1 MHDRTK
7 LTRFQ
12 TTAAQEIAE
21 LEPGPWIAPFTSTQ
35 WVASSL
41 LQKAIR
47 RGDLYAA
54 RQAGRFLLE
63 VKREHLLRRLNIIA
77 AEDIGMGEIETVAIT
92 AACLASAKIRRD
104 LGGDAV
110 VTDYL
115 IHRMVDARKSRSA
128 DDLLMSLER
137 LPSLADDRTRF
148 AAMTNDRLRQIVLG
162 CPSLDRKAL
171 ALWHLVGTARCQS
184 DHLPTRKG
192 DPNMGFDALAELG
205 VAPTMVQIARANFT
219 KTSTMLSP
227 FVALLSLQNG
237 VVATG
242 VQDDPTPLETRI
254 DGVPSYAFDMYT
266 RPGRAALGRLLL
278 RNAGMASWAGAFLPR
293 KNRVQVVG
301 ELLFRIE
308 GQCLN
313 RRAAGPLSD
322 KLRARWHWECS
333 GLSRDALEYGLVALK
348 DAMPELNAIRAE
360 VVREGVA

>member
-1 MHDRTK
+1 M
-7 LTRFQ
+7 
-12 TTAAQEIAE
+12 
-21 LEPGPWIAPFTSTQ
+21 
-35 WVASSL
+35 
-41 LQKAIR
+41 QKAIR

-77 AEDIGMGEIETVAIT
+77 AEDIGMGDIETVAIT

-115 IHRMVDARKSRSA
+115 IRRMVDARKSRAA

-137 LPSLADDRTRF
+137 LPDLGDDRTRF

-171 ALWHLVGTARCQS
+171 ALWYLIGTARCQS
-184 DHLPTRKG
+184 DHLLTRKG
-192 DPNMGFDALAELG
+192 DPNKGFNTLAELG
-205 VAPTMVQIARANFT
+205 VAPTMVQIARVNFT
-219 KTSTMLSP
+219 KTSTMLSL

-242 VQDDPTPLETRI
+242 VQNDPTPVETRI
-254 DGVPSYAFDMYT
+254 NGVPSYAFDMYT

-278 RNAGMASWAGAFLPR
+278 RNAGMASWAGAFLPC
-293 KNRVQVVG
+293 KNRVQVAG

-313 RRAAGPLSD
+313 RRATGPLSD
-322 KLRARWHWECS
+322 KLRERWHWECS
-333 GLSRDALEYGLVALK
+333 GLPRDALEYGLIALR